1 MRPIRWLH
9 ISDFHL
15 RQRDAWS
22 QDVVLQA
29 MCERICLQRNEGDLA
44 DFILATGDLSFSGQV
59 DEYDQLRQ
67 FFDELSTASGV
78 LPERIFCV
86 PGNHD
91 VDRERQKL
99 CFLGARHYLQ
109 DQNRVDEMLARS
121 DDMTTLLLRQ
131 KNYYD
136 FQDAYCKGQ
145 VRTWTNDG
153 LGYMSALNVD
163 DVRIVILGLN
173 SAWLAEGGVEDHLK
187 LLMGERQVINA
198 INLAE
203 PLDPHIVI
211 AISHH
216 PFHLLR
222 EFDRVVVQNRI
233 ERACHFFHCG
243 HLHEPEARNVAESGS
258 GCLTL
263 AAGASFETRQ
273 THNTYS
279 FVTLDLLQGLRKV
292 ETIQYNPTAGA
303 FSFTSI
309 QTYGI
314 ELTVSRLCNIDELS
328 LAINEYRPSLSSIS
342 HYLAA
347 LLLDHKSEVPVP
359 AQKSYTL
366 GSFAVLQDQTN
377 SHLRTLTFD
386 FMTFRN
392 VLRVLH
398 NHVPLAEIFSK
409 HGDLVGEYGS
419 LLQRLAEEDP
429 ILGTRLREQENDA
442 TLLATSEPAEDFSHT
457 TALMDDLAA
466 TGDWDLLSEQAQRH
480 ITSSNKIIALRAKRM
495 LALAWAHSIEEE
507 QHLKAI
513 SLYRSLNADSSA
525 EFTDT
530 GNLAKL
536 LLETGDLTEAKSV
549 VLDGMKR
556 FPRSAG
562 YFLEIGQRIV
572 EATGDRLFR
581 KEIESAIVET
591 GT

>member
-15 RQRDAWS
+15 RHRDAWS
-22 QDVVLQA
+22 QDVVLEA
-29 MCERICLQRNEGDLA
+29 MCERICQQRDEGVTA
-44 DFILATGDLSFSGQV
+44 DFILATGDLSFSGHV
-59 DEYDQLRQ
+59 DEYDQVSR
-67 FFDELSTASGV
+67 FFGELSTASGV
-78 LPERIFCV
+78 SPERIFCV

-109 DQNRVDEMLARS
+109 DQNRVDEILVRS

-131 KNYYD
+131 ENYYN
-136 FQDAYCKGQ
+136 FQDAYGKGQ
-145 VRTWTNDG
+145 VRTRTNDG
-153 LGYMSALNVD
+153 LGYVSALTID
-163 DVRIVILGLN
+163 DVRIAILGLN
-173 SAWLAEGGVEDHLK
+173 SSWLAEGGIEDHLQ

-203 PLDPHIVI
+203 PLNPHIVI

-233 ERACHFFHCG
+233 ERSCHFFHCG
-243 HLHEPEARNVAESGS
+243 HLHEPEARNAAESGS

-279 FVTLDLLQGLRKV
+279 IVTLDLLQGLRKV

-303 FSFTSI
+303 FSFTST

-314 ELTVSRLCNIDELS
+314 ELTASRLCNVDELS
-328 LAINEYRPSLSSIS
+328 LAINEYRRSLSFIS

-347 LLLDHKSEVPVP
+347 LLLDQKSEVPIP

-366 GSFAVLQDQTN
+366 GSPAVLHEQTE
-377 SHLRTLTFD
+377 SPLRTLTLNFL
-386 FMTFRN
+386 TFRN

-398 NHVPLAEIFSK
+398 NHVPLPEIFLK
-409 HGDLVGEYGS
+409 HGDLVGNYGS
-419 LLQRLAEEDP
+419 FLERLREEDP
-429 ILGTRLREQENDA
+429 ALDARLKEQENDA
-442 TLLATSEPAEDFSHT
+442 KLLAGSESSGDFSHT

-466 TGDWDLLSEQAQRH
+466 TGDWDLLREQAERH
-480 ITSSNKIIALRAKRM
+480 INSSDGTISLRAKRM
-495 LALAWAHSIEEE
+495 LALAWAHSMEEDE
-507 QHLKAI
+507 HLKAI

-536 LLETGDLTEAKSV
+536 LLETGDLTEAKNA

-562 YFLEIGQRIV
+562 YFLEIGQAIV

-581 KEIESAIVET
+581 KEIESAIMET
-591 GT
+591 GA